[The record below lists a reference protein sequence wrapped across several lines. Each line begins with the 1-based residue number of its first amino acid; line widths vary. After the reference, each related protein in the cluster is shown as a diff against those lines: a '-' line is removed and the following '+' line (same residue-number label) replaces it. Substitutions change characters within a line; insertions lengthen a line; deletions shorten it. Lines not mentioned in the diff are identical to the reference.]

1 MENLRKFLKQSS
13 VLRINQGQEIIGQEA
28 TQSMGLDTKKKLKRK
43 LGSKSRG
50 VIVYR
55 DSSSCILQ
63 EEELGVDQDL
73 TQLPIWLTN
82 TQQYFVFQPVC
93 FHQMMTMLSLLLT
106 IRNFCSMTQ
115 FRMLALNVLIE
126 NADCVLPVDNQA
138 LFDIV
143 SKVDSKY

>member
-43 LGSKSRG
+43 LGQKQRD
-50 VIVYR
+50 VIAYR

-73 TQLPIWLTN
+73 TQLLIWLTN

-93 FHQMMTMLSLLLT
+93 FHQMMTMWSLPLT